1 MKPKFKF
8 FSVAVLSIF
17 LASCEKEYY
26 YTPAPADPN
35 VPISFSS
42 EIVPLFTANC
52 MGSGCHNTGGIS
64 PILTPDK
71 AYSELINNGFVADSV
86 VIANNPLYVSMTSL
100 TNPMPQDALLASDKV
115 DKVKTWILQ
124 GYENN

>member
-1 MKPKFKF
+1 
-8 FSVAVLSIF
+8 
-17 LASCEKEYY
+17 
-26 YTPAPADPN
+26 
-35 VPISFSS
+35 
-42 EIVPLFTANC
+42 

-71 AYSELINNGFVADSV
+71 AYSELVDNGFVADSV